1 MTLRRGIVLVLLGG
15 ALSALGC
22 ALVWFSAPVDSVVVR
37 EVAVTGS
44 QVAPGAMPLLLVVAA
59 GLVAR
64 AMTRGVVRRVIGWLG
79 VLAWVGLVATL
90 VAAALD
96 PVGPL
101 LAEAAEA
108 TGVGQL
114 AGSPARGPWPWLAV
128 AGAAIGCVGGVAVA
142 LARGESTRGSRYERA
157 GTRAETGVASAG
169 SGAPGRPDQVE
180 DWDALTRGDDPSEGE
195 NQVG

>member
-108 TGVGQL
+108 TGVGQARAPRL
-114 AGSPARGPWPWLAV
+114 AARGPGSPWPVPPSGASVVWPWRSHEGSRP
-128 AGAAIGCVGGVAVA
+128 GAAGTSGPGPEPGPASRVRAREPPDAPTRSRTGMRSPVGMTPR
-142 LARGESTRGSRYERA
+142 RGRTK
-157 GTRAETGVASAG
+157 
-169 SGAPGRPDQVE
+169 
-180 DWDALTRGDDPSEGE
+180 
-195 NQVG
+195 

>member
-142 LARGESTRGSRYERA
+142 LARGESTRAA
-157 GTRAETGVASAG
+157 GTSGPGPEPRPASRVRAREPPDAPTRSRTGMRSPVG
-169 SGAPGRPDQVE
+169 MTPRRGR
-180 DWDALTRGDDPSEGE
+180 TK
-195 NQVG
+195 